1 MEDMSMVWN
10 NLKRQ
15 NEAPK
20 SGYIM
25 AYTRKKVIFHSFTTL
40 LEVEQELLEEELLE
54 LHLFDREKEYRAVS
68 TRSKR
73 YPDGVIEA
81 IVDFSEELEQEIYA
95 EDILLETPYQGKITV
110 LHHLQYDE
118 KTGIAFVDNYRLLK
132 KEVE

>member
-1 MEDMSMVWN
+1 MVWN
-10 NLKRQ
+10 NLKRR
-15 NEAPK
+15 NEAPNL
-20 SGYIM
+20 GYIL

-40 LEVEQELLEEELLE
+40 LELEQELLEEELLE
-54 LHLFDREKEYRAVS
+54 LHLFDRQKEYRAVS

-95 EDILLETPYQGKITV
+95 EDILLETPYKGKITV

-118 KTGIAFVDNYRLLK
+118 KTGMASVDNYRLLK